1 MVPKFAV
8 GQRVRFNKR
17 CVLTANV
24 PKNSLGY
31 SHMALI
37 AKEGDKYAGVGHIEP
52 GTQAVVVEYAAH
64 NTGSM
69 ENPIVRVNGV
79 LTRVHHQQLDAL

>member
-37 AKEGDKYAGVGHIEP
+37 AKEEIGR
-52 GTQAVVVEYAAH
+52 AH
-64 NTGSM
+64 
-69 ENPIVRVNGV
+69 V
-79 LTRVHHQQLDAL
+79 